1 MSNIDTLREHLFST
15 LSGLKDGTIDVD
27 KAKVMGDVAQVI
39 INSAKVEV
47 DFIRANGGGKS
58 AFITSQVQEISQTPT
73 GTLIKNGASTV
84 HKLR

>member
-15 LSGLKDGTIDVD
+15 LNGLKDGTIDAE

-47 DFIRANGGGKS
+47 DFIRANGGGHS
-58 AFITSQVQEISQTPT
+58 NFITSDVKEITNTPT
-73 GTLIKNGASTV
+73 GQLIRNGSSTV